1 MTKSGK
7 DNDKA
12 AKRVLDIILLLSF
25 ISVFVLWGLIKVG
38 VIGSDNMK
46 WIFLPGYSLMFI
58 SFGLARLS
66 MIDIH
71 DNEEKN
77 K

>member
-7 DNDKA
+7 DDNKM
-12 AKRVLDIILLLSF
+12 AKRVIDAILLLSF
-25 ISVFVLWGLIKVG
+25 VSVFVFWGLIKVG
-38 VIGSDNMK
+38 IIGSNNMK

-58 SFGLARLS
+58 SLGLGRLA

-71 DNEEKN
+71 DNEEETK
-77 K
+77 

>member
-1 MTKSGK
+1 MKS
-7 DNDKA
+7 NML
-12 AKRVLDIILLLSF
+12 AKRVVDVILFLSF

-58 SFGLARLS
+58 SLGLARLA

-71 DNEEKN
+71 DNEEETK
-77 K
+77 

>member
-7 DNDKA
+7 DDNKM
-12 AKRVLDIILLLSF
+12 AKMVVDAILLLSF
-25 ISVFVLWGLIKVG
+25 VSVFVFWGLIKVG

-58 SFGLARLS
+58 SLGLSRLA

-71 DNEEKN
+71 DNEEETK
-77 K
+77 

>member
-7 DNDKA
+7 DNNKA
-12 AKRVLDIILLLSF
+12 AKRVLDVILLSSF

-38 VIGSDNMK
+38 VIGSNNMR

-58 SFGLARLS
+58 CLGLARLS

-71 DNEEKN
+71 DNEEEN

>member
-7 DNDKA
+7 DDNKM
-12 AKRVLDIILLLSF
+12 AKMVVDGILLLSF
-25 ISVFVLWGLIKVG
+25 ISVFVIWGLIKVG
-38 VIGSDNMK
+38 IIGSDNMK

-58 SFGLARLS
+58 SLGLGRIA

-71 DNEEKN
+71 DNEEETK
-77 K
+77 

>member
-7 DNDKA
+7 DNNKM
-12 AKRVLDIILLLSF
+12 AKILFDVILLLSF
-25 ISVFVLWGLIKVG
+25 SSVFVLWGLIKVG
-38 VIGSDNMK
+38 IIGSDNMK

-58 SFGLARLS
+58 SLGLGRLA
-66 MIDIH
+66 MIDIR
-71 DNEEKN
+71 DDEEEN

>member
-7 DNDKA
+7 DDNKM
-12 AKRVLDIILLLSF
+12 AKRVVDAILLLSF
-25 ISVFVLWGLIKVG
+25 VSVFVFWGLIKVG
-38 VIGSDNMK
+38 IIGSNNMK

-58 SFGLARLS
+58 SLGLGRLA

-71 DNEEKN
+71 DNEEETK
-77 K
+77 